1 MAATK
6 QATKKRVQ
14 TTKRTVKKAAKKVS
28 KAPAVKR
35 AKKTAKKAASR
46 PNTRKASPPKART
59 RSTRTSSTD
68 AIALLKR
75 DHREVEQ
82 LFKRFEKAGEN
93 AHKTKGALVASM
105 IEALSRHA
113 AIEEMVFY
121 PAIRREVP
129 KQESAVLEA
138 LEEHHVAKWLLSEL
152 EGLDPAAER
161 FDAKATVLIE
171 SVRHHVKEEEQELFP
186 KVRARIERR
195 RLVELGA
202 ELHEAK
208 RRAPTHPHP
217 RSPDEPPGNLLVG
230 SAVAVMDKARDVGKR
245 TVDRVREEIPP
256 R

>member
-1 MAATK
+1 MAPTK
-6 QATKKRVQ
+6 PATKKRAQ
-14 TTKRTVKKAAKKVS
+14 TAKRTVKKAAKKVS
-28 KAPAVKR
+28 KAPATKRTKKAVKQ
-35 AKKTAKKAASR
+35 AASR
-46 PNTRKASPPKART
+46 PNTRKASATKAR
-59 RSTRTSSTD
+59 RSTPVSSPD
-68 AIALLKR
+68 AIALLKQ

-138 LEEHHVAKWLLSEL
+138 LEEHHVVKWLLSEL
-152 EGLDPAAER
+152 EGLAPAAER

-202 ELHEAK
+202 ELRDAK

-245 TVDRVREEIPP
+245 TVDRVREEIPS

>member
-1 MAATK
+1 MAPTK
-6 QATKKRVQ
+6 QATKKRTQ
-14 TTKRTVKKAAKKVS
+14 TAKRTVKKAAKKVS
-28 KAPAVKR
+28 QAPAAKRTKKAVKQ
-35 AKKTAKKAASR
+35 AASR
-46 PNTRKASPPKART
+46 PNTRKASATKAR
-59 RSTRTSSTD
+59 RSTPVSSPD

-138 LEEHHVAKWLLSEL
+138 LEEHHVVKWLLSEL
-152 EGLDPAAER
+152 EGLAPASER

-171 SVRHHVKEEEQELFP
+171 SVRHHVKEEETSLFP

-195 RLVELGA
+195 RLMELGA
-202 ELHEAK
+202 ELRDAK

-230 SAVAVMDKARDVGKR
+230 GAVAVMDKARDVGKR

>member
-1 MAATK
+1 MAPTK
-6 QATKKRVQ
+6 QATKKRAQ
-14 TTKRTVKKAAKKVS
+14 TAKRTVKKAAKKVS
-28 KAPAVKR
+28 KAPATKRTKKAVKQ
-35 AKKTAKKAASR
+35 AASR
-46 PNTRKASPPKART
+46 PNTRKASATKAR
-59 RSTRTSSTD
+59 RSTPVSSPD
-68 AIALLKR
+68 AIALLKQ

-129 KQESAVLEA
+129 TQVSAVLEA
-138 LEEHHVAKWLLSEL
+138 LEEHHVVKWLLSEL

-186 KVRARIERR
+186 KVRARVERR

-202 ELHEAK
+202 ELRDAK

-230 SAVAVMDKARDVGKR
+230 GAVAVMDKARDVGKR
-245 TVDRVREEIPP
+245 TVDRVREEIPSL
-256 R
+256 

>member
-1 MAATK
+1 MAPTK
-6 QATKKRVQ
+6 QTTKKRTQ
-14 TTKRTVKKAAKKVS
+14 TAKRTVKKTAKKVS
-28 KAPAVKR
+28 KAPAAKR
-35 AKKTAKKAASR
+35 AKKAVKQAASR
-46 PNTRKASPPKART
+46 PNTTRKASATKAR
-59 RSTRTSSTD
+59 RSTPVSSPD
-68 AIALLKR
+68 AIALLKK

-113 AIEEMVFY
+113 AIEEIVFY

-129 KQESAVLEA
+129 KAESAVLEA
-138 LEEHHVAKWLLSEL
+138 LEEHHVVKWLLSEL

-186 KVRARIERR
+186 TVRARIERR

-202 ELHEAK
+202 ELRDAK

-245 TVDRVREEIPP
+245 TVDRVREEIPSL
-256 R
+256 